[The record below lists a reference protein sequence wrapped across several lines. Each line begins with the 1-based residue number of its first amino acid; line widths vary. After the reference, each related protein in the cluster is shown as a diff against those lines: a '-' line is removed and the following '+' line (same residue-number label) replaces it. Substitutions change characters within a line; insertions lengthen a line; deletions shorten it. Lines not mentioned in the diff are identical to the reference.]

1 MEKNFGAVAVIIGS
15 ICMPLSGAFAAFETT
30 GRASLPP
37 FNSLE
42 LINLFFLLSWL
53 IPTIAIIFGIIGIVT
68 DTPKQN
74 SIVGLILGIIGLIV
88 GIIIRFSLD
97 ALLSSIMA

>member
-15 ICMPLSGAFAAFETT
+15 NCIPLSGAFAAFDSV

-37 FNSLE
+37 FNSFE

-68 DTPKQN
+68 DDSRQN
-74 SIVGLILGIIGLIV
+74 ATVGLILGIIGLFV
-88 GIIIRFSLD
+88 GFFIRFLLD
-97 ALLSSIMA
+97 AFLSSVVP